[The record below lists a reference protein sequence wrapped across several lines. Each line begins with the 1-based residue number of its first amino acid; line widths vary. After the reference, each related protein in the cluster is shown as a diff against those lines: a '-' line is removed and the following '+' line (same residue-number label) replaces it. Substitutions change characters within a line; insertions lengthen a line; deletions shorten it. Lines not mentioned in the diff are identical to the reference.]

1 MQVCIFSPV
10 FVLYGLALYEAV
22 ARKRE
27 NIAPPFIIFVTKV
40 TKSRLSTVYVDKLSP
55 PQKKKVGEEQRL
67 ILTKLE

>member
-10 FVLYGLALYEAV
+10 FVLYGLALYETV

-40 TKSRLSTVYVDKLSP
+40 TKSRLSTVDKLSP
-55 PQKKKVGEEQRL
+55 PKKLARSKGSY
-67 ILTKLE
+67 